1 MTTYRHV
8 WYHASDIG
16 EVVPALTHLLAD
28 AVQAG
33 ASIGFVWPVDVV
45 EVSQYWDGVRDA
57 VLHGHKH
64 LLVVFDEHDT
74 LVGTAQLEPAG
85 KANGRHR
92 AEVQKVIVAVDQRQR
107 GIGRLM
113 MHEIDARARMYQ
125 RTLLVLDTRVG
136 DAGERLYQALG
147 WHKVGEIPGYAISP
161 DLQSRDSTALYYR
174 QLD

>member
-1 MTTYRHV
+1 MTSYRQV
-8 WYHASDIG
+8 WYHDSDIS
-16 EVVPALTHLLAD
+16 EVVPALTHLLAE

-33 ASIGFVWPVDVV
+33 ASIGFVWPVDAA
-45 EVSQYWDGVRDA
+45 EVAQYWDGVRDA
-57 VLHGHKH
+57 VRAGHKH
-64 LLVVFDEHDT
+64 LLVVFDEHDQ

-92 AEVQKVIVAVDQRQR
+92 AEVQKVIVAVSQRQR
-107 GIGRLM
+107 GIGRLLM
-113 MHEIDARARMYQ
+113 QAVETRARTLQ

-161 DLQSRDSTALYYR
+161 DLQSRDATALYYR

>member
-1 MTTYRHV
+1 
-8 WYHASDIG
+8 
-16 EVVPALTHLLAD
+16 
-28 AVQAG
+28 
-33 ASIGFVWPVDVV
+33 
-45 EVSQYWDGVRDA
+45 
-57 VLHGHKH
+57 
-64 LLVVFDEHDT
+64 
-74 LVGTAQLEPAG
+74 
-85 KANGRHR
+85 
-92 AEVQKVIVAVDQRQR
+92 VQKVIVAVDQRQR

-161 DLQSRDSTALYYR
+161 DLQSRDATALYYR